1 MTSRRYYNVPDDNTW
16 KLLICRAT
24 KCIHNIEHKTLCGL
38 EFGLEIDYTGQCI
51 HYQSEALKALLRI
64 LLPARFGQSHDK
76 AN

>member
-16 KLLICRAT
+16 KLLICRVT

-51 HYQSEALKALLRI
+51 HYQSGVITHPITGEVWAK
-64 LLPARFGQSHDK
+64 P
-76 AN
+76 